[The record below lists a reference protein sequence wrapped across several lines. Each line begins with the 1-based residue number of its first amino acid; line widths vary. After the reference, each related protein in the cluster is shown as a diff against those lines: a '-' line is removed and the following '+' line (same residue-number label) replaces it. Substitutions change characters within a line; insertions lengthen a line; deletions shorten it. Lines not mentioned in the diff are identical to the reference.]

1 MQSANR
7 FVVHRRF
14 AIAASAL
21 LVYTVAVVLWGAY
34 VRATLSGDG
43 CGDHW
48 PLCNGVAIPV
58 DPSLKTIIEL
68 THRVT
73 SGLCWIWTF
82 VMWVIALRVFER
94 GQATRS
100 AAGWSLFFMTTEALV
115 GAGLVLFRMVAD
127 NPSTA
132 RGAWMAAHLINTFLL
147 LSALTWMA
155 YSAWR
160 DDGARFPSDTR
171 SRWVLGGAAAVVLF
185 VGVSGAI
192 AALGDTLFPASSLT
206 AGLREDFS
214 PTAHIFLR
222 LRLWHPVIAVFG
234 SGYLVW
240 LAADLLRRRPHPP
253 VPKLA
258 MMLGGLVLIQIAV
271 GLLNVA
277 FLAPVPMQLAHLL
290 IADATWITLTLLAL
304 SSLPPISGANLVP

>member
-1 MQSANR
+1 MRSSNR
-7 FVVHRRF
+7 FADNHF
-14 AIAASAL
+14 AIGASAL
-21 LVYTVAVVLWGAY
+21 LAYTVAVVLWGAY

-58 DPSLKTIIEL
+58 DPSLKTVVEL

-82 VMWVIALRVFER
+82 VMWAASLRAFER
-94 GQATRS
+94 GHATRS

-132 RGAWMAAHLINTFLL
+132 RAGWMAAHLINTFLL

-155 YSAWR
+155 YSAWQEA
-160 DDGARFPSDTR
+160 GARFPRDRR
-171 SRWVLGGAAAVVLF
+171 SRFQLGGAAFFVLF

-192 AALGDTLFPASSLT
+192 AALGDTLFPASSLA

-234 SGYLVW
+234 SGYLIW
-240 LAADLLRRRPHPP
+240 LAADLLRRKPSPP
-253 VPKLA
+253 VPTLA
-258 MMLGGLVLIQIAV
+258 VSLGALVLIQIAV

-277 FLAPVPMQLAHLL
+277 LLAPVPLQLAHLL

-304 SSLPPISGANLVP
+304 SSLPSSPNTSLVT

>member
-1 MQSANR
+1 MRSSNR
-7 FVVHRRF
+7 FAVG
-14 AIAASAL
+14 ASAL
-21 LVYTVAVVLWGAY
+21 LAYTVGVVLWGAY

-58 DPSLKTIIEL
+58 DPSLKTIVEL

-73 SGLCWIWTF
+73 SGLCWVWTF
-82 VMWVIALRVFER
+82 VMWAVGLRAFER
-94 GQATRS
+94 GHATRS

-155 YSAWR
+155 YSAWQPG
-160 DDGARFPSDTR
+160 GARFPNDKR
-171 SRWVLGGAAAVVLF
+171 SRWMFGGAAAVVLF

-206 AGLREDFS
+206 VGLREDFS

-222 LRLWHPVIAVFG
+222 LRLWHPVVAVFG
-234 SGYLVW
+234 SGYLLW
-240 LAADLLRRRPHPP
+240 LAADLRRRRPGPL

-258 MMLGGLVLIQIAV
+258 VVLGILVLVQIAV

-277 FLAPVPMQLAHLL
+277 LLAPVSLQLVHLL

-304 SSLPPISGANLVP
+304 SSPPSTPGASLVP